1 MKIPFIYIIRSVWA
15 RKLTTILTLSGI
27 SLVTFVFAAVLML
40 AYGVEQ
46 ALIETGSEENVI
58 ILRKG
63 ADAELMSQIDR
74 NTANIIK
81 TDPDIFTT
89 DGGKPLA
96 STELYVIISLD
107 KKETGSMSNINVR
120 GTTAEGMSVRPH
132 VKLAEGSMFRFGT
145 TEIVIGSNV
154 AKRFEGCE
162 IGRQL
167 KFGGGFWTIVGI
179 IDAGGTGFD
188 SEIWA
193 DVEQLAPAFGR
204 PVFSSMITRLKD
216 NSSFGS
222 FKSKIE
228 SDRRTNF
235 LEVIRERD
243 YYKRQSE
250 FMSTFIRILGT
261 TITIIFSF
269 GAVIGAMITMYAAVA
284 NRTVEIGTMRALGF
298 QRKSILTAFLTE
310 SVFIALIGAAIG
322 IAASSLLQFF
332 MISTINFGSFA
343 ELEFGFKISPGV
355 IISTFIF
362 ALAMGIAGGFLPAA
376 RAARINIVNALRAT

>member
-1 MKIPFIYIIRSVWA
+1 MKVPFIYIIRSLWA

-40 AYGVEQ
+40 AHGIEKTLV
-46 ALIETGSEENVI
+46 ETGSENNILV
-58 ILRKG
+58 LRKG

-81 TDPDIFTT
+81 ADPDIMISA
-89 DGGKPLA
+89 DGRQLA
-96 STELYVIISLD
+96 STELYVIISLT
-107 KKETGSMSNINVR
+107 KKENRSMSNINVR
-120 GTTAEGMSVRPH
+120 GITTEDMILRPN
-132 VKLAEGSMFRFGT
+132 VKLVQGNMFRFGT
-145 TEIVIGSNV
+145 SEIVIGSNI
-154 AKRFEGCE
+154 AKRFEGCD

-179 IDAGGTGFD
+179 IDAGGSGFD

-204 PVFSSMITRLKD
+204 PVFSSMLLRLKD
-216 NSSFGS
+216 GTEYER
-222 FKSKIE
+222 FKNKIE

-250 FMSTFIRILGT
+250 FMATFIRILGT
-261 TITIIFSF
+261 TITLIFSF
-269 GAVIGAMITMYAAVA
+269 GAVIGAMITMYSAVA
-284 NRTVEIGTMRALGF
+284 NRTIEIGTMRALGF
-298 QRKSILTAFLTE
+298 QRKSILAAFLTE
-310 SVFIALIGAAIG
+310 SIFIALIGAAIG
-322 IAASSLLQFF
+322 ILLSSFLQLF
-332 MISTINFGSFA
+332 MISTINYGSFS
-343 ELEFGFKISPGV
+343 ELEFGFKFSPIV

-362 ALAMGIAGGFLPAA
+362 ALLMGIFGGFLPAA
-376 RAARINIVNALRAT
+376 RAARLNIVNALRAT